1 MIMSRPTMSITFI
14 DGRVGR
20 DKPANK
26 SVNAD
31 RLFRWRSKA
40 DRLR

>member
-1 MIMSRPTMSITFI
+1 MSKLEEIVTSSRPGS
-14 DGRVGR
+14 
-20 DKPANK
+20 ANK

-40 DRLR
+40 GRLR